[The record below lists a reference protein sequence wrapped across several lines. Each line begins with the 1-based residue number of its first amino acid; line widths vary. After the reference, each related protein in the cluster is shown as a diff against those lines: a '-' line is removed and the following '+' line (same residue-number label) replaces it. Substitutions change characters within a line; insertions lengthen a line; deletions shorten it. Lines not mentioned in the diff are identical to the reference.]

1 MALLK
6 MMGNEEELPVNDESI
21 YLASGLE
28 YGIVKE
34 KLEQLKEAQLIQWRN
49 RTASYDFK
57 IMSVSISK
65 KDSGRNTETE
75 KSKYRKSVR

>member
-57 IMSVSISK
+57 NNVGVDI
-65 KDSGRNTETE
+65 E
-75 KSKYRKSVR
+75 KRFRKKYRNRKK